1 MNAALSEQPEM
12 MFWPG
17 QYSVEMARHTRLV
30 HLPLDS
36 TDLSGRSI
44 ASQLVALIAAGQVG
58 DGDWLPS
65 TRALAHDL
73 GTSRTMVA
81 AAYDELVAAGFLEG
95 VPGAGTRTTAGA
107 TAAARAGLS
116 SRAPRLDDQTAVPK
130 RADAAHQTDSVV
142 DLRPG
147 SPDTGLIDM
156 RAWNRAWRAAAAS
169 RPTTLSPWQDTDG
182 AFTAAMSHHL
192 RINRGVDTDTVFD
205 IPGSTAAVQTLA
217 AVSGLTRCYLES
229 PCYPAAAEEF
239 ARAGLEPIFIPVDH
253 DGLRVSTLGD
263 EAGIV
268 YTTPAHQ
275 YPLGH
280 RLSVNRRAEL
290 VAWAKRTGS
299 IVIEDDY
306 DGEFRYGVAPL
317 PAIRSIPGAGAHVA
331 YVGTASKMLAPSLG
345 AAWLVPPL
353 PLRDA
358 VQTYLRDHRIA
369 VSTITRIALTELI
382 TAGDLQR
389 HLARAGREYRC
400 RRDILI
406 TELEARCPNLEVLGV
421 QAGLHVAI
429 LLPDGHRDRDIAQR
443 LKADGLIVSPLSTFP
458 QRAGSEI
465 NGLAVNF
472 ARMDR
477 VIAQRFADG
486 IATAIK

>member
-1 MNAALSEQPEM
+1 
-12 MFWPG
+12 
-17 QYSVEMARHTRLV
+17 MARHTRAV
-30 HLPLDS
+30 HLPLDT
-36 TDLSGRSI
+36 TDLSARAI

-65 TRALAHDL
+65 TRALAHEV
-73 GTSRTMVA
+73 GASRTMVA

-95 VPGAGTRTTAGA
+95 VPGAGTRTTVGA

-116 SRAPRLDDQTAVPK
+116 SRAPRLDDSVVRPSQTTAPHV
-130 RADAAHQTDSVV
+130 DAV

-147 SPDTGLIDM
+147 TPDTGLIDM
-156 RAWNRAWRAAAAS
+156 RAWARAWRAAAS
-169 RPTTLSPWQDTDG
+169 TRPTTLSPWQDTDD
-182 AFTAAMSHHL
+182 AFTAAMSRHL
-192 RINRGVDTDTVFD
+192 RTNRGIDTDRVFD
-205 IPGSTAAVQTLA
+205 VPGSTAAFQTLA

-229 PCYPAAAEEF
+229 PCYPAAADEF
-239 ARAGLEPIFIPVDH
+239 SRAGLDLVFVPVDH
-253 DGLRVSTLGD
+253 DGLCVDSLGD

-280 RLSVNRRAEL
+280 RLSVNRRAAL

-299 IVIEDDY
+299 IIIEDDY

-317 PAIRSIPGAGAHVA
+317 PAIRSIPGAGEHVA

-353 PLRDA
+353 PLHDA
-358 VQTYLRDHRIA
+358 VQTYLREHRLAVATIA
-369 VSTITRIALTELI
+369 RIALTALI
-382 TAGDLQR
+382 SGGELQR
-389 HLARAGREYRC
+389 HLARASREYRC

-406 TELEARCPNLEVLGV
+406 TELEARCPDLEVLGV

-429 LLPDGHRDRDIAQR
+429 LLPDGRPDRDVAELLR
-443 LKADGLIVSPLSTFP
+443 ADGLLVSPLSAFP
-458 QRAGSEI
+458 QHSGSEI
-465 NGLAVNF
+465 NGIAVNF
-472 ARMDR
+472 AQIDR
-477 VIAQRFADG
+477 PAAGRFAEC
-486 IATAIK
+486 TAAALTPGAPW

>member
-1 MNAALSEQPEM
+1 
-12 MFWPG
+12 
-17 QYSVEMARHTRLV
+17 MARHTRAV
-30 HLPLDS
+30 HLPLDT
-36 TDLSGRSI
+36 TDLSARAI

-65 TRALAHDL
+65 TRALAHEV
-73 GTSRTMVA
+73 GASRTMVA

-116 SRAPRLDDQTAVPK
+116 SRAPRLDDSVVRPSQTTAPHV
-130 RADAAHQTDSVV
+130 DAV

-147 SPDTGLIDM
+147 TPDTGLIDM
-156 RAWNRAWRAAAAS
+156 RAWTRAWRAAASS
-169 RPTTLSPWQDTDG
+169 RPTTLSPWQDTDDS
-182 AFTAAMSHHL
+182 FTAAMSHHL
-192 RINRGVDTDTVFD
+192 RTNRGVDTDTVFD
-205 IPGSTAAVQTLA
+205 VPGSTAAFQALA

-229 PCYPAAAEEF
+229 PCYPAAADEF
-239 ARAGLEPIFIPVDH
+239 SRAGLDLVFVPVDH
-253 DGLRVSTLGD
+253 DGLCVDSLGD

-280 RLSVNRRAEL
+280 RLSVNRRAAL

-299 IVIEDDY
+299 IIIEDDY

-317 PAIRSIPGAGAHVA
+317 PAIRSIPGAGEHVA

-353 PLRDA
+353 PLHNA
-358 VQTYLRDHRIA
+358 VQTYLREHRIA
-369 VSTITRIALTELI
+369 VSTITRIALTTLI
-382 TAGDLQR
+382 TGGELQR
-389 HLARAGREYRC
+389 HLARASREYRC

-406 TELEARCPNLEVLGV
+406 TELEARRPGLEVLGV

-429 LLPDGHRDRDIAQR
+429 LLPDSCPDLDVAELLR
-443 LKADGLIVSPLSTFP
+443 ADGLLVSPLSTFP
-458 QRAGSEI
+458 QHPGSEI
-465 NGLAVNF
+465 NGITVNF
-472 ARMDR
+472 AQIDR
-477 VIAQRFADG
+477 STARRFAEC
-486 IATAIK
+486 TAAALAQGAPW

>member
-1 MNAALSEQPEM
+1 MRPYLNSQKYSFLA
-12 MFWPG
+12 G
-17 QYSVEMARHTRLV
+17 QYSGWVARHTRAV
-30 HLPLDS
+30 HLPLDT
-36 TDLSGRSI
+36 TDLSARAI

-65 TRALAHDL
+65 TRALAHEL
-73 GTSRTMVA
+73 GASRTMVA

-95 VPGAGTRTTAGA
+95 VPGAGTRTTVGA

-116 SRAPRLDDQTAVPK
+116 SRAPRLERTNVAPAAHTAVHET
-130 RADAAHQTDSVV
+130 DAV

-147 SPDTGLIDM
+147 TPDIGLIDM
-156 RAWNRAWRAAAAS
+156 RAWTRAWRAAAS
-169 RPTTLSPWQDTDG
+169 SPPTTLSPWQDTDD
-182 AFTAAMSHHL
+182 AFTAAMSRHL
-192 RINRGVDTDTVFD
+192 RTNRGIDTDTVFD
-205 IPGSTAAVQTLA
+205 IPGSTAAFQTLA

-229 PCYPAAAEEF
+229 PCYPAAAHEF
-239 ARAGLEPIFIPVDH
+239 RRAGLDLVFVPVDH
-253 DGLRVSTLGD
+253 DGLCVDKLGD

-280 RLSVNRRAEL
+280 RLSVNRRAAL

-317 PAIRSIPGAGAHVA
+317 PAIRSIPGAGEHVA

-369 VSTITRIALTELI
+369 VSTITRIAITELI
-382 TAGDLQR
+382 TAGELQR

-406 TELEARCPNLEVLGV
+406 TELEARCPNLDVLGV

-429 LLPDGHRDRDIAQR
+429 LLPARHRDRDVAGS
-443 LKADGLIVSPLSTFP
+443 LEADGLIVTPLSTFP
-458 QRAGSEI
+458 QRSGSEI
-465 NGLAVNF
+465 NGIAVNF
-472 ARMDR
+472 AHIDR
-477 VIAQRFADG
+477 SIARRFAECT
-486 IATAIK
+486 ATALAT

>member
-1 MNAALSEQPEM
+1 
-12 MFWPG
+12 
-17 QYSVEMARHTRLV
+17 MARHTRAV
-30 HLPLDS
+30 HLPLDT
-36 TDLSGRSI
+36 TDLSARAI

-65 TRALAHDL
+65 TRALAHEV
-73 GTSRTMVA
+73 GASRTMVA

-116 SRAPRLDDQTAVPK
+116 SRAPRLDDSVVRPSQTTAPHV
-130 RADAAHQTDSVV
+130 DAV

-147 SPDTGLIDM
+147 TPDTGLIDM
-156 RAWNRAWRAAAAS
+156 RAWTRAWRAAASS
-169 RPTTLSPWQDTDG
+169 RPTTLSPWQDTDDS
-182 AFTAAMSHHL
+182 FTAAMSHHL
-192 RINRGVDTDTVFD
+192 RTNRGVDTDTVFD
-205 IPGSTAAVQTLA
+205 VPGSTAAFQALA

-229 PCYPAAAEEF
+229 PCYPAAADEF
-239 ARAGLEPIFIPVDH
+239 SRAGLDLVFVPVDH
-253 DGLRVSTLGD
+253 DGLCVDSLGD

-280 RLSVNRRAEL
+280 RLSVNRRAAL

-299 IVIEDDY
+299 IIIEDDY

-317 PAIRSIPGAGAHVA
+317 PAIRSIPGAGEHVA

-353 PLRDA
+353 PLHDA
-358 VQTYLRDHRIA
+358 VQTYLREHRLAVATIA
-369 VSTITRIALTELI
+369 RIALTALI
-382 TAGDLQR
+382 SGGELQR
-389 HLARAGREYRC
+389 HLARASREYRC

-406 TELEARCPNLEVLGV
+406 TELEARCPDLEVLGV

-429 LLPDGHRDRDIAQR
+429 LLPDGRPDRDVAELLR
-443 LKADGLIVSPLSTFP
+443 ADGLLVSPLSAFP
-458 QRAGSEI
+458 QHSGSEI
-465 NGLAVNF
+465 NGIAVNF
-472 ARMDR
+472 AQIDR
-477 VIAQRFADG
+477 PAAGRFAEC
-486 IATAIK
+486 TAAALTPGAPW

>member
-1 MNAALSEQPEM
+1 
-12 MFWPG
+12 
-17 QYSVEMARHTRLV
+17 MARHTRAV
-30 HLPLDS
+30 HLPLDT
-36 TDLSGRSI
+36 TDLSARAI

-65 TRALAHDL
+65 TRALAHEV
-73 GTSRTMVA
+73 GASRTMVA

-95 VPGAGTRTTAGA
+95 VPGAGTRTTVGA

-116 SRAPRLDDQTAVPK
+116 SRAPRLDDSVVRPSQTTAPHV
-130 RADAAHQTDSVV
+130 DAV

-147 SPDTGLIDM
+147 TPDTGLIDM
-156 RAWNRAWRAAAAS
+156 RAWTRAWRAAASS
-169 RPTTLSPWQDTDG
+169 RPTTLSPWQDTDDS
-182 AFTAAMSHHL
+182 FTAAMSHHL
-192 RINRGVDTDTVFD
+192 RTNRGVDTDTVFD
-205 IPGSTAAVQTLA
+205 VPGSTAAFQALA

-229 PCYPAAAEEF
+229 PCYPAAADEF
-239 ARAGLEPIFIPVDH
+239 SRAGLDLVFVPVDH
-253 DGLRVSTLGD
+253 DGLCVDSLGD

-280 RLSVNRRAEL
+280 RLSVNRRAAL

-299 IVIEDDY
+299 IIIEDDY

-317 PAIRSIPGAGAHVA
+317 PAIRSIPGAGEHVA

-353 PLRDA
+353 PLHDA
-358 VQTYLRDHRIA
+358 VQTYLREHRLAVATIA
-369 VSTITRIALTELI
+369 RIALTALI
-382 TAGDLQR
+382 SGGELQR
-389 HLARAGREYRC
+389 HLARASREYRC

-406 TELEARCPNLEVLGV
+406 TELEARCPDLEVLGV

-429 LLPDGHRDRDIAQR
+429 LLPDGRPDRDVAELLR
-443 LKADGLIVSPLSTFP
+443 ADGLLVSPLSAFP
-458 QRAGSEI
+458 QHSGSEI
-465 NGLAVNF
+465 NGIAVNF
-472 ARMDR
+472 AQIDR
-477 VIAQRFADG
+477 PAAGRFAEC
-486 IATAIK
+486 TAAALTPGAPW

>member
-1 MNAALSEQPEM
+1 
-12 MFWPG
+12 
-17 QYSVEMARHTRLV
+17 MARHTRVV
-30 HLPLDS
+30 HLPLET
-36 TDLSGRSI
+36 TDLSARAI

-65 TRALAHDL
+65 TRTFAHEL
-73 GTSRTMVA
+73 GCSRTMVA

-107 TAAARAGLS
+107 TAAAQAGLS
-116 SRAPRLDDQTAVPK
+116 SRAPRLDDVGVVPTLDT
-130 RADAAHQTDSVV
+130 RAPRAGV

-147 SPDTGLIDM
+147 SPDTELIDM
-156 RAWNRAWRAAAAS
+156 RAWTRAWRKAAS
-169 RPTTLSPWQDTDG
+169 DRPTALSPWEGADN

-192 RINRGVDTDTVFD
+192 RVSRGVDTDTVFD
-205 IPGSTAAVQTLA
+205 VPGSTAAFEALA
-217 AVSGLTRCYLES
+217 AVSGMTRCYLES
-229 PCYPAAAEEF
+229 PCYPSAAHEF
-239 ARAGLEPIFIPVDH
+239 ARAGLDLIYVPVDH
-253 DGLRVSTLGD
+253 DGLCVDRLGD
-263 EAGIV
+263 EPGIV

-280 RLSVNRRAEL
+280 RLSVRRRAEL

-317 PAIRSIPGAGAHVA
+317 PAIRSIPGAGEHVA
-331 YVGTASKMLAPSLG
+331 YVGTASKILAPSLG
-345 AAWLVPPL
+345 AAWLVPPV
-353 PLRDA
+353 PLRNA

-369 VSTITRIALTELI
+369 VSTITRAALTELI
-382 TAGDLQR
+382 VAGELQR

-406 TELEARCPNLEVLGV
+406 SELEARCPDLEVLGV

-429 LLPDGHRDRDIAQR
+429 LLPADHRDRDVAAS
-443 LKADGLIVSPLSTFP
+443 LETDGLVITPLSTFP
-458 QRAGSEI
+458 QRSDTEI

-472 ARMDR
+472 AKITRSSAR
-477 VIAQRFADG
+477 RFADCT
-486 IATAIK
+486 ATAIR